1 LKIMST
7 VSTRLA
13 SLSSELGQYLARR
26 RDRKLLLQLDD
37 RTLADISISRELLE
51 NGVKSWPWKLDAD
64 DHGVRLAATRIKSA
78 VRELQGYT
86 DGELAD
92 LGIARGG
99 IFDAVLHGRP
109 GIDGPTNDN
118 AAAAKAA

>member
-1 LKIMST
+1 MST
-7 VSTRLA
+7 
-13 SLSSELGQYLARR
+13 LSSRFQTLSSDVALYLARR

-51 NGVKSWPWKLDAD
+51 SGVTSWPWRVDAD

-78 VRELQGYT
+78 VRELESYT
-86 DGELAD
+86 DHELAD

-99 IFDAVLHGRP
+99 IMDAVIHGRP
-109 GIDGPTNDN
+109 GVDAPVNDN
-118 AAAAKAA
+118 GLAKAA